1 MAILS
6 YIIWNANPDIFIIP
20 GLDHPVRWY
29 GFLFALGFIISQQ
42 FVMWFFRADGRPEKD
57 VDQLTMYMVIAT
69 IIGARLG
76 HCLFY
81 NPSHYLANPVDILK
95 IWEGGLASH
104 GGALGIF
111 LALYIYSTTKKNQS
125 YMWVLDRVAIVTVL
139 TGSLIRMGNFMNSE
153 IIGLPTDSNYGVV
166 FARGAEDLF
175 LNSNRGIEEV
185 ELTKGGEQESTSEG
199 QVPIT
204 ITLQFK
210 KGRELSEAEAKSF
223 IGYDVKNAFI
233 SFDQL
238 NKHFYQPPDQNLKYK
253 LTKRGGTQYCEIY
266 TLGIPRHPAQL
277 YESIYCFFLF
287 LMLLHIWYYHRNQIN
302 EGFLFGLFMFGLWTL
317 RFIDEFFKENQ
328 ESWEADI
335 PLNMGQWLSI
345 PLALVGL
352 TILIRAILKR
362 KQTTNS
368 EDQPA

>member
-1 MAILS
+1 MMTILS
-6 YIIWNANPDIFIIP
+6 FFIWSANPDIFIIP

-42 FVMWFFRADGRPEKD
+42 VVMWIYRSDGRNDKD

-69 IIGARLG
+69 VIGARLG

-81 NPSHYLANPVDILK
+81 NPSFYLSNPLEILK

-111 LALYIYSTTKKNQS
+111 LALYMYSRTKSDQS
-125 YMWVLDRVAIVTVL
+125 YMWVLDRIAIVTL
-139 TGSLIRMGNFMNSE
+139 MTGSLIRMGNFMNSE
-153 IIGLPTDSNYGVV
+153 IIGLPTNSGYGVV
-166 FARGAEDLF
+166 FARGAEDVLM
-175 LNSNRGIEEV
+175 N
-185 ELTKGGEQESTSEG
+185 
-199 QVPIT
+199 
-204 ITLQFK
+204 
-210 KGRELSEAEAKSF
+210 SF
-223 IGYDVKNAFI
+223 IGIDDVNFESGGEAMSNEPGTRPMII
-233 SFDQL
+233 SIKMERGQDISEDQAVSLIGRDIRNKLIRHSLINPHIYQDPQQAL
-238 NKHFYQPPDQNLKYK
+238 NYK
-253 LTKRGGTQYCEIY
+253 LYKKGGIQYVDIH
-266 TLGIPRHPAQL
+266 TLGVPRHPAQL
-277 YESIYCFFLF
+277 YESIYCFVLF
-287 LMLLHIWYYHRNQIN
+287 LLLLYIWYYHRNKIN

-352 TILIRAILKR
+352 FILIRAIVMK
-362 KQTTNS
+362 KESKT
-368 EDQPA
+368 E